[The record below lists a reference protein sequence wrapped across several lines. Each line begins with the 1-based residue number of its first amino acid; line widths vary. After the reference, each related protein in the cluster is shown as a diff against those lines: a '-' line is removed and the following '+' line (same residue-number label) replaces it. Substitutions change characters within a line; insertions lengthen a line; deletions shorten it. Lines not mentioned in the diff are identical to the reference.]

1 MDFGTRSTVL
11 RRVAMN
17 KVLIALAGLAVV
29 TAGAPVR
36 AHHSFAAQFDDK
48 APVTLKGTLSKMEWL
63 NPHTW
68 IHVDVKDADGKVVT
82 WAIEGA
88 TPNNLIR
95 RGLRQVDFPAGVE
108 LVVFGYRAKNG
119 TPVASGEK
127 LTFADGRN
135 FYLGASDPPKVGP

>member
-1 MDFGTRSTVL
+1 
-11 RRVAMN
+11 MN
-17 KVLIALAGLAVV
+17 KLLVALAGLAVV
-29 TAGAPVR
+29 MAGAPVR

-68 IHVDVKDADGKVVT
+68 INIDVKDADGKVVT

-88 TPNNLIR
+88 TPNSLLR
-95 RGLRQVDFPAGVE
+95 RGVRLADFPPGIE
-108 LVVFGYRAKNG
+108 LTVHGYRAKNG

-127 LTFADGRN
+127 LTFTDGRD
-135 FYLGASDPPKVGP
+135 FYLGASDAPKAAPK

>member
-1 MDFGTRSTVL
+1 MRRLLVALGGLGVL
-11 RRVAMN
+11 MA
-17 KVLIALAGLAVV
+17 A
-29 TAGAPVR
+29 APLG

-48 APVTLKGTLSKMEWL
+48 APIAIKGTLSKMEWL

-68 IHVDVKDADGKVVT
+68 IHVDVKGPDGKVVT

-88 TPNNLIR
+88 TPNSLLR
-95 RGLRQVDFPAGVE
+95 RGLRQTDFPVGRE
-108 LVVFGYRAKNG
+108 LEVHGYKARNG

-135 FYLGASDPPKVGP
+135 FYLGASEPQAAPGGAAQPGP